1 MKLTSKKAVVSGVA
15 ASLAGVAT
23 YYLKDR
29 SNRIKMKETFNDLT
43 SKIKERTNGYSDS
56 NVPLDKAGEPQ
67 DLEDSKMVDEGAQT
81 SVDYYNKTQQ

>member
-15 ASLAGVAT
+15 ASVAGVAT

-43 SKIKERTNGYSDS
+43 TKIKDRTNEFRNS